1 MSDFLILL
9 FAALILGAL
18 AVIIF
23 IQLRRSSSA
32 ASRSAA
38 EEAEEMSRRYEDSTR
53 TLLDETRRQYER
65 QILMLE
71 QRLESQQA
79 EMEAR
84 MERRA
89 IELRRQAA
97 MEFSALAAEALQRET
112 ASLHNGNRADI
123 DAILSPLRERLAEF
137 QKTVS
142 ETYVRENA
150 SREALTARIDTLAR
164 ANARIGDEAR
174 RLSNALKGDTRLQG
188 RWGETVLQ
196 QLLEHAGLTEGIHFE
211 SQAAQ
216 IGGKALR
223 SDEGRDMRP
232 DMVLLLPGAHRVVVD
247 AKTSLT
253 DYLAYAGADDEAM
266 ADECLKRHVASVR
279 KHVRELAEKQY
290 HRLIP
295 GALEHTLMFM
305 PNDASFL
312 AAMKGD
318 TSLCDFALRNNVVI
332 VSPAHLLSVVQLI
345 SQLWRVEN
353 QNRNADAIAEAGG
366 KLYDKVASF
375 LEDFSKIN
383 RNIQA
388 ASRAYESSL
397 KQLTGGSQSISAR
410 AERLR
415 DMGAKMTR
423 RIPESMRPADDHPL
437 RPAEDSQSA
446 IS

>member
-23 IQLRRSSSA
+23 IQLRRPSSA

-150 SREALTARIDTLAR
+150 SRASADGAYR
-164 ANARIGDEAR
+164 
-174 RLSNALKGDTRLQG
+174 
-188 RWGETVLQ
+188 
-196 QLLEHAGLTEGIHFE
+196 HAGS
-211 SQAAQ
+211 SQC
-216 IGGKALR
+216 
-223 SDEGRDMRP
+223 P
-232 DMVLLLPGAHRVVVD
+232 HR
-247 AKTSLT
+247 
-253 DYLAYAGADDEAM
+253 
-266 ADECLKRHVASVR
+266 R
-279 KHVRELAEKQY
+279 
-290 HRLIP
+290 
-295 GALEHTLMFM
+295 
-305 PNDASFL
+305 
-312 AAMKGD
+312 
-318 TSLCDFALRNNVVI
+318 
-332 VSPAHLLSVVQLI
+332 
-345 SQLWRVEN
+345 
-353 QNRNADAIAEAGG
+353 
-366 KLYDKVASF
+366 
-375 LEDFSKIN
+375 
-383 RNIQA
+383 
-388 ASRAYESSL
+388 
-397 KQLTGGSQSISAR
+397 
-410 AERLR
+410 
-415 DMGAKMTR
+415 
-423 RIPESMRPADDHPL
+423 
-437 RPAEDSQSA
+437 
-446 IS
+446 

>member
-1 MSDFLILL
+1 
-9 FAALILGAL
+9 
-18 AVIIF
+18 
-23 IQLRRSSSA
+23 
-32 ASRSAA
+32 
-38 EEAEEMSRRYEDSTR
+38 
-53 TLLDETRRQYER
+53 
-65 QILMLE
+65 
-71 QRLESQQA
+71 
-79 EMEAR
+79 
-84 MERRA
+84 
-89 IELRRQAA
+89 
-97 MEFSALAAEALQRET
+97 
-112 ASLHNGNRADI
+112 
-123 DAILSPLRERLAEF
+123 
-137 QKTVS
+137 
-142 ETYVRENA
+142 
-150 SREALTARIDTLAR
+150 
-164 ANARIGDEAR
+164 
-174 RLSNALKGDTRLQG
+174 
-188 RWGETVLQ
+188 
-196 QLLEHAGLTEGIHFE
+196 
-211 SQAAQ
+211 
-216 IGGKALR
+216 
-223 SDEGRDMRP
+223 
-232 DMVLLLPGAHRVVVD
+232 
-247 AKTSLT
+247 
-253 DYLAYAGADDEAM
+253 M

-318 TSLCDFALRNNVVI
+318 ASLCDFALRNNVVI

-415 DMGAKMTR
+415 DMGAKVTR